1 MKQQIQS
8 TFRAFKFALLLALGT
23 PLIARAA
30 TTTLTFDEFS
40 NGTPLTTQYQ
50 SLGVTAS
57 GATILLA
64 AFGPFPTASGANI
77 AAAQTGFMT
86 FSFDPV
92 ITGSIATV
100 SAYLSGDAGTGIY
113 AYDSNGFLVGQ
124 SLLPVGAPYNTL
136 LSVSSSGAPIAM
148 VTIHDGGGSFGVDNF
163 SFTQVVS
170 APTCPQLA
178 QNLYDGVVTLPNSDF
193 KSRRVS
199 VKRAQLKNEI
209 ADLQNLLSVN
219 SSPSQ
224 QLYELKEI
232 KEDLNDWIKP
242 GTNRTNLLNL
252 IDQLIANINAGH
264 C

>member
-1 MKQQIQS
+1 MKQQIRHTIRGFQ
-8 TFRAFKFALLLALGT
+8 FALLLALGS
-23 PLIARAA
+23 PLVAAAA

-40 NGTPLTTQYQ
+40 QGTSLTTQYQ

-57 GATILLA
+57 GASILVA
-64 AFGPFPTASGANI
+64 AFGPFPAASGANI
-77 AAAQTGFMT
+77 AASQGGFMS
-86 FSFDPV
+86 FSFDPL
-92 ITGSIATV
+92 IAGNIATV
-100 SAYLSGDAGTGIY
+100 SAYVSGDTGTGIF
-113 AYDSNGFLVGQ
+113 AYDSNGFLLGQ
-124 SLLPVGAPYNTL
+124 SVLPVGAPYNTL
-136 LSVSSSGAPIAM
+136 LSVTSSGAPIAM

-178 QNLYDGVVTLPNSDF
+178 RNLYDGVVALPNADF
-193 KSRRVS
+193 KSGNVAG
-199 VKRAQLKNEI
+199 KRAKLKSEI

-224 QLYELKEI
+224 QLYQLNKI
-232 KEDLNDWIKP
+232 KYDVNDWIKP

-252 IDQLIANINAGH
+252 IDQLIAKVNAGQ